1 MVQAMRVEDLTEHYR
16 KFSDDELLRLRLEF
30 DDLTE
35 NAQFAIEA
43 ELRAR
48 GLATQERM
56 ESFQAIAAER
66 KRVRDIRDR
75 GPGKFAL
82 WVPWGI
88 GYMQFGKANRRRYAN
103 SKTQEYTTTTFFLFL
118 WFPLIPI
125 QTYRVLDHGW
135 ELDWLERLP
144 LDWSQVRSV
153 WGRAIGLILLL
164 VLVVFGILIVASI
177 RKM

>member
-1 MVQAMRVEDLTEHYR
+1 MRVEDITEHYR
-16 KFSDDELLRLRLEF
+16 TLSDGELLRLRLEF

-35 NAQFAIEA
+35 NAQLAMEA

-56 ESFQAIAAER
+56 ESFRAIDAER

-75 GPGKFAL
+75 GPGEFAL

-88 GYMQFGKANRRRYAN
+88 GYMQFGKANRRRYAD

-125 QTYRVLDHGW
+125 QTYRILDHGW

-153 WGRAIGLILLL
+153 WGRAVGLILLF